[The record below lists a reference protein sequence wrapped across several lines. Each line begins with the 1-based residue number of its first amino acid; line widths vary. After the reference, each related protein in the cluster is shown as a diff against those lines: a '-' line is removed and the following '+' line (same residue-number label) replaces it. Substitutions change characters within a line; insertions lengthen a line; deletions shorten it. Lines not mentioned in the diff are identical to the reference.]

1 MSDEYNISTLQ
12 IVITIYG
19 VLLKTVDDIN
29 DTDIDNLHKRI
40 GVNVKKYRELR
51 GITQLQLSLAMN
63 LKSPGLI
70 SQSELYTNKQHFNI
84 KHLYQLA
91 YILECE
97 LTDFFA

>member
-40 GVNVKKYRELR
+40 GINVKKYRELR

-70 SQSELYTNKQHFNI
+70 SQSELYINKQHFNI

-97 LTDFFA
+97 ITDFFE